1 MRRFV
6 VVGFMVLT
14 LSGCGTVSEN
24 SDVGLLHVAGR
35 SVIGDVSAV
44 EITAA
49 GPALTNEKQRVIG
62 SSCMNKMW
70 DPPPSRDNAIN
81 LMKRQAAER
90 GYNAVHSVTVLNDP
104 AALVKNCW
112 SALIASGI
120 AYRK

>member
-1 MRRFV
+1 MKKLIAAPALAI
-6 VVGFMVLT
+6 M

-35 SVIGDVSAV
+35 QTVQDDTAV
-44 EITAA
+44 AITDT
-49 GPALTNEKQRVIG
+49 GPRLSDEKQRVIG

-70 DPPPSRDNAIN
+70 DPPPSRENAIN
-81 LMKRQAAER
+81 LMKRQAVSR
-90 GYNAVHSVTVLNDP
+90 GYNAVHSVTVVNDP
-104 AALVKNCW
+104 AAIAKNCW